1 MTAMEYVL
9 VIHEAEEG
17 GFWAEIPALPGCYV
31 QGETIDELL
40 AEAPEL
46 IESHLDALKEDG
58 QSVPDGHFMLA
69 TVRVPSPSAA

>member
-40 AEAPEL
+40 AEAPEI
-46 IESHLDALKEDG
+46 IESHLDALREDG
-58 QSVPDGHFMLA
+58 QPAPDGRFMLA